1 MKKLSILVTA
11 ACTIIIVV
19 FLALPEFERVVLDQL
34 NGPKKL
40 WTYAVLSATFL
51 ASDIFLPIPSSPIM
65 ILNGRMLGL
74 TFGSVVS
81 LIGGVTS
88 SLIGFQIGRGS
99 KVIVQRW
106 FNHEDIKKSNEL
118 ISKWG
123 NSAIVISRALPIL
136 AEAVAIVAG
145 SGSMT
150 IKRFFVFSVTG
161 QLLISLT
168 YAFIGTVKMGV
179 NSSILTILVIF
190 GLISISWILHLFVSN
205 TQKQ

>member
-1 MKKLSILVTA
+1 LKKLSILVTA